1 MPFQD
6 FREFL
11 GALRKHG
18 ELIDIDRPVAL
29 ELEVAKAL
37 RKSASVGG
45 PAQRMLDAKNV
56 SYIRKSGA
64 RSFKITVD
72 HAKIN
77 QERETWRGIA
87 TLMKKAKPED
97 VDD

>member
-29 ELEVAKAL
+29 EAVVRSE
-37 RKSASVGG
+37 R
-45 PAQRMLDAKNV
+45 
-56 SYIRKSGA
+56 A
-64 RSFKITVD
+64 RRLTAVM
-72 HAKIN
+72 
-77 QERETWRGIA
+77 RG
-87 TLMKKAKPED
+87 D
-97 VDD
+97 

>member
-29 ELEVAKAL
+29 ELEVAKAFGLPIKRAGEAATNVCGPALAEHGREYIEVADVPGWKNYDFPEL
-37 RKSASVGG
+37 RK
-45 PAQRMLDAKNV
+45 R
-56 SYIRKSGA
+56 GA
-64 RSFKITVD
+64 
-72 HAKIN
+72 
-77 QERETWRGIA
+77 
-87 TLMKKAKPED
+87 
-97 VDD
+97 

>member
-45 PAQRMLDAKNV
+45 PACVFKPGWKDYDFPELRKRDA
-56 SYIRKSGA
+56 
-64 RSFKITVD
+64 T
-72 HAKIN
+72 
-77 QERETWRGIA
+77 
-87 TLMKKAKPED
+87 
-97 VDD
+97 

>member
-6 FREFL
+6 FRDFL

-37 RKSASVGG
+37 RK
-45 PAQRMLDAKNV
+45 
-56 SYIRKSGA
+56 
-64 RSFKITVD
+64 
-72 HAKIN
+72 
-77 QERETWRGIA
+77 RG
-87 TLMKKAKPED
+87 TT
-97 VDD
+97 